1 MIETRFKNLLSYLN
15 TYANS
20 RSMLTTGCPWSYKY
34 IYENN
39 NYYRINKFTKE
50 KTLTTKEDIA
60 DDFKLIGD
68 TKLYDNIIYRL
79 K

>member
-1 MIETRFKNLLSYLN
+1 MIETRFKNLLSYLS

-20 RSMLTTGCPWSYKY
+20 RSILTTGCPWGYKY

-60 DDFKLIGD
+60 DDFKNISDDMMYD
-68 TKLYDNIIYRL
+68 TIIYKL